1 MSAEELP
8 EELRQA
14 GDSPLDLALMVDR
27 GLRWWHRLCAEP
39 RLRALTLRCDLGG
52 NEEEFAALA
61 EAIAAVG
68 LPPRLQRL
76 VLDRRR
82 HWSDRWEDVLE
93 LDEASESLGLEIDDP
108 GDAAPILAALQV
120 MLKRAPELRRIAL
133 ASNARGRNDLD
144 PALELVV
151 AAGPWPQLRSLALTC
166 DRSHERDWVQWV
178 ATRTIARVLAQCPG
192 LTMLSLPRAELW
204 LDALEHATLRELEIG
219 WLGSTPLGPSDRR
232 DWGPGP
238 TPRGSGIEFLR
249 EARLPALER
258 LAIDF
263 QYDWYVGWQSADFE
277 ALCAARGL
285 PRLRHV
291 ELRYCLQ
298 GDELL
303 RGLPDAPWA
312 GGLER
317 LELPGTEFDEA
328 TVAALVAAK
337 PRLGRLS
344 ELWCFRPYQLAD
356 EAWQSLCATYQVHK
370 PA

>member
-14 GDSPLDLALMVDR
+14 GDSPLDLGLAVER
-27 GLRWWHRLCAEP
+27 GLRWWPQLCAEP

-61 EAIAAVG
+61 EAIVAVG

-82 HWSDRWEDVLE
+82 HWSDRWDDVLE
-93 LDEASESLGLEIDDP
+93 LDEERVALEQAIDEP

-120 MLKRAPELRRIAL
+120 MLTRAPGLRRIAL

-144 PALELVV
+144 PALERVI

-178 ATRTIARVLAQCPG
+178 ATRTIAQVLAQCPG
-192 LTMLSLPRAELW
+192 LTALSLPRAELW
-204 LDALEHATLRELEIG
+204 LEAIEHATLRELEIG
-219 WLGSTPLGPSDRR
+219 WLGGAPLGPSDRR
-232 DWGPGP
+232 EWGPGP
-238 TPRGSGIEFLR
+238 TPRGSGLEFLR

-277 ALCAARGL
+277 ALCVARGL

-291 ELRYCLQ
+291 ELRYCEQ

-317 LELPGTEFDEA
+317 LELPGTDFDAA
-328 TVAALVAAK
+328 TVAVLVAAK
-337 PRLGRLS
+337 PRLGRLR
-344 ELWCFRPYQLAD
+344 ELWCFRPYELAD
-356 EAWQSLCATYQVHK
+356 DAWQSLCATYEVRA